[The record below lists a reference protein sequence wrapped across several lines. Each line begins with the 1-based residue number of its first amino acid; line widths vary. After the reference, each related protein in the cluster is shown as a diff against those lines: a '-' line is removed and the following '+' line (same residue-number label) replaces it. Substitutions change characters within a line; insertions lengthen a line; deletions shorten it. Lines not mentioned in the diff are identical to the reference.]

1 MNDAYLV
8 AAGTGLRFILEDR
21 GESILK
27 TIAVPVPVSVTA
39 IGDARNAVG
48 FMIIE
53 LPFQETDLERAVA
66 IVAKQTSV
74 SSGLHVRQEQPF
86 RSRSRPRSSSAG
98 RLARWRAMPASAS
111 RRRVATTTSGS
122 ESRQMPSFSLQPAK
136 SPTPSS
142 EPSLK

>member
-1 MNDAYLV
+1 LNDAYLV

-39 IGDARNAVG
+39 IGDARSAVG

-74 SSGLHVRQEQPF
+74 AKPS
-86 RSRSRPRSSSAG
+86 PRAAG
-98 RLARWRAMPASAS
+98 
-111 RRRVATTTSGS
+111 TTFPLTL
-122 ESRQMPSFSLQPAK
+122 EAALV
-136 SPTPSS
+136 
-142 EPSLK
+142 